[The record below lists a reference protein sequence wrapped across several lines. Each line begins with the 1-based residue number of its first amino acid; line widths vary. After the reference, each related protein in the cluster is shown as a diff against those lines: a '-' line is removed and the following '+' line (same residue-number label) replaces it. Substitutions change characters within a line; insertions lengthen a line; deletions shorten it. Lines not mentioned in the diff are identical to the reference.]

1 MNFTEKS
8 LNELLNGGYEKAVGE
23 DKNTFIA
30 FYAYLFDDSD
40 PCTTCGNKLSGYWN
54 RLVNEGN
61 EKLHKKLKVM
71 ARKEQNTQ
79 DELQNDLQPKEAVQD
94 NAEQNTQDEL
104 QNDLQPKEAVQDNA
118 EQNTQDEL
126 QEDSNEPCKFRLRA
140 GITSLAIDFGSS
152 ELFNNDTLT
161 NDIALRYLKIN
172 PNRIANFDLYPE
184 NWEKLIGELAD

>member
-54 RLVNEGN
+54 RLVNEGK
-61 EKLHKKLKVM
+61 EKLYKKLHIM
-71 ARKEQNTQ
+71 AKKNTQ
-79 DELQNDLQPKEAVQD
+79 DELQEDLQPTEAVQ
-94 NAEQNTQDEL
+94 
-104 QNDLQPKEAVQDNA
+104 A

-126 QEDSNEPCKFRLRA
+126 QEDSNEPCKFRLRS

-172 PNRIANFDLYPE
+172 PNRIANFDLYPD
-184 NWEKLIGELAD
+184 NWEKLIGELAN

>member
-1 MNFTEKS
+1 MKFTEKS

-54 RLVNEGN
+54 RLVNEGK
-61 EKLHKKLKVM
+61 EKLYKKLHIM
-71 ARKEQNTQ
+71 AKKNTQ
-79 DELQNDLQPKEAVQD
+79 DELQEDLQPTEAIQGS
-94 NAEQNTQDEL
+94 
-104 QNDLQPKEAVQDNA
+104 A

-152 ELFNNDTLT
+152 ELFNNDTIT
-161 NDIALRYLKIN
+161 NEIAVRYLKIN
-172 PNRIANFDLYPE
+172 KNRIANFEVYPE
-184 NWEKLIGELAD
+184 NWEELIK

>member
-1 MNFTEKS
+1 MNFTEES
-8 LNELLNGGYEKAVGE
+8 LNELLNGGYEKAVGV

-30 FYAYLFDDSD
+30 FYAYLFDDND

-126 QEDSNEPCKFRLRA
+126 QEDSNEPCKFRLRS

-172 PNRIANFDLYPE
+172 PNRIANFDLYPD
-184 NWEKLIGELAD
+184 NWEALIGELAN

>member
-54 RLVNEGN
+54 RLVNEGK
-61 EKLHKKLKVM
+61 EKLYKKLHIM
-71 ARKEQNTQ
+71 AKKNTQ
-79 DELQNDLQPKEAVQD
+79 DELQEDLQPTEAVQG
-94 NAEQNTQDEL
+94 NAEQNT
-104 QNDLQPKEAVQDNA
+104 
-118 EQNTQDEL
+118 

-184 NWEKLIGELAD
+184 NWKELIGELAN

>member
-30 FYAYLFDDSD
+30 FYAYLFDDND

-79 DELQNDLQPKEAVQD
+79 EDLQNDLQP
-94 NAEQNTQDEL
+94 T
-104 QNDLQPKEAVQDNA
+104 EAVQDNA

-126 QEDSNEPCKFRLRA
+126 QEDNNEPCKFRLRS

-184 NWEKLIGELAD
+184 NWEALIGELAN

>member
-30 FYAYLFDDSD
+30 FYAYLFDDND

-71 ARKEQNTQ
+71 ARK
-79 DELQNDLQPKEAVQD
+79 
-94 NAEQNTQDEL
+94 EQNTQDEL

-172 PNRIANFDLYPE
+172 PNRIANFDLYPD
-184 NWEKLIGELAD
+184 NWEELIGELAD

>member
-30 FYAYLFDDSD
+30 FYAYLFDDND

-79 DELQNDLQPKEAVQD
+79 DELQ
-94 NAEQNTQDEL
+94 
-104 QNDLQPKEAVQDNA
+104 
-118 EQNTQDEL
+118 
-126 QEDSNEPCKFRLRA
+126 EDSNEPCKFRLRS

-172 PNRIANFDLYPE
+172 PNRIANFDLYPD
-184 NWEKLIGELAD
+184 NWEALIGELAN

>member
-1 MNFTEKS
+1 MNFTEES
-8 LNELLNGGYEKAVGE
+8 LNKLLNGGYEKAVGE

-40 PCTTCGNKLSGYWN
+40 PCTTCGNKLSGYWSM
-54 RLVNEGN
+54 LVNEGK
-61 EKLHKKLKVM
+61 EKLYKKLHIM
-71 ARKEQNTQ
+71 AKKNTQ
-79 DELQNDLQPKEAVQD
+79 DELQEDLQPKEAVQD
-94 NAEQNTQDEL
+94 NAEQNTQED
-104 QNDLQPKEAVQDNA
+104 
-118 EQNTQDEL
+118 L

-184 NWEKLIGELAD
+184 NWEALIDELAN

>member
-8 LNELLNGGYEKAVGE
+8 LNELLNGGYKKAVGE

-54 RLVNEGN
+54 RLVNEGK
-61 EKLHKKLKVM
+61 EKLYKKLNIM
-71 ARKEQNTQ
+71 AKKNTQ
-79 DELQNDLQPKEAVQD
+79 DELAN
-94 NAEQNTQDEL
+94 EQISEL
-104 QNDLQPKEAVQDNA
+104 ENEKTISSNE
-118 EQNTQDEL
+118 EQLTN
-126 QEDSNEPCKFRLRA
+126 EDSNEPCKFRLRS
-140 GITSLAIDFGSS
+140 GITSLAVDFGSS

-184 NWEKLIGELAD
+184 NWEELIGELAN

>member
-40 PCTTCGNKLSGYWN
+40 PCTTCGNKFSGYWN
-54 RLVNEGN
+54 RLVNEGK
-61 EKLHKKLKVM
+61 EKLYKKLHIM
-71 ARKEQNTQ
+71 AKKNTQ
-79 DELQNDLQPKEAVQD
+79 DELQD
-94 NAEQNTQDEL
+94 
-104 QNDLQPKEAVQDNA
+104 
-118 EQNTQDEL
+118 
-126 QEDSNEPCKFRLRA
+126 DSNEPCKFRLRA

-172 PNRIANFDLYPE
+172 PNRIANFDLYPD
-184 NWEKLIGELAD
+184 NWKELIGELAD

>member
-54 RLVNEGN
+54 RLVNEGK
-61 EKLHKKLKVM
+61 EKLYKKLNIM
-71 ARKEQNTQ
+71 AK
-79 DELQNDLQPKEAVQD
+79 K
-94 NAEQNTQDEL
+94 
-104 QNDLQPKEAVQDNA
+104 
-118 EQNTQDEL
+118 NTQDEL

-172 PNRIANFDLYPE
+172 PNRIANFDLYPD
-184 NWEKLIGELAD
+184 NWKELIGELAN

>member
-30 FYAYLFDDSD
+30 FYAYLFDDND

-71 ARKEQNTQ
+71 AKKNTQ
-79 DELQNDLQPKEAVQD
+79 DELQEDLQPTEAIQG
-94 NAEQNTQDEL
+94 
-104 QNDLQPKEAVQDNA
+104 NA

-126 QEDSNEPCKFRLRA
+126 QEDSNEPCKFRLRS
-140 GITSLAIDFGSS
+140 GINSLAIDFGSS

-172 PNRIANFDLYPE
+172 PNRIANFDLYPD
-184 NWEKLIGELAD
+184 NWEALIGELAN

>member
-30 FYAYLFDDSD
+30 FYAYLFDDND

-79 DELQNDLQPKEAVQD
+79 EDLQNDLQP
-94 NAEQNTQDEL
+94 T
-104 QNDLQPKEAVQDNA
+104 EAVQDNA

-126 QEDSNEPCKFRLRA
+126 QEDNNEPCKFRLRS

-184 NWEKLIGELAD
+184 NWEALIGELEN

>member
-23 DKNTFIA
+23 EKNTFIA

-54 RLVNEGN
+54 RLVNEGK
-61 EKLHKKLKVM
+61 EKLYKKLNIM
-71 ARKEQNTQ
+71 AKKNTQ
-79 DELQNDLQPKEAVQD
+79 DELQEGLQPTEAIQG
-94 NAEQNTQDEL
+94 
-104 QNDLQPKEAVQDNA
+104 NA

-184 NWEKLIGELAD
+184 NWEKLIGELAN

>member
-1 MNFTEKS
+1 MNFTEES
-8 LNELLNGGYEKAVGE
+8 LNKLLNGGYEKAVGE

-40 PCTTCGNKLSGYWN
+40 PCTTCGNKLSGYWS
-54 RLVNEGN
+54 RLVNEGK
-61 EKLHKKLKVM
+61 EKLYKKLHIM
-71 ARKEQNTQ
+71 AKKNTQ
-79 DELQNDLQPKEAVQD
+79 EDLQEDLQPKEAVQD
-94 NAEQNTQDEL
+94 NAEQNTQED
-104 QNDLQPKEAVQDNA
+104 
-118 EQNTQDEL
+118 L

-152 ELFNNDTLT
+152 ELFNNGTLT

-184 NWEKLIGELAD
+184 NWEALIDELAN

>member
-30 FYAYLFDDSD
+30 FYAYLFDDND

-71 ARKEQNTQ
+71 ARK
-79 DELQNDLQPKEAVQD
+79 
-94 NAEQNTQDEL
+94 EQNTQDEL

-184 NWEKLIGELAD
+184 NWEKLIGELAN

>member
-30 FYAYLFDDSD
+30 FYAYLFDDND

-79 DELQNDLQPKEAVQD
+79 EDLQNDLQP
-94 NAEQNTQDEL
+94 T
-104 QNDLQPKEAVQDNA
+104 EAVQDNA

-152 ELFNNDTLT
+152 ELFNDDTLT

-184 NWEKLIGELAD
+184 NWEKLIGELAN

>member
-40 PCTTCGNKLSGYWN
+40 PCTTCGKLSGYWN
-54 RLVNEGN
+54 RLVNEGK
-61 EKLHKKLKVM
+61 EKLYKKLNIM
-71 ARKEQNTQ
+71 AKKNTQ
-79 DELQNDLQPKEAVQD
+79 DELQEDLQPTEVIQG
-94 NAEQNTQDEL
+94 NAE
-104 QNDLQPKEAVQDNA
+104 K
-118 EQNTQDEL
+118 NTQDEL

-172 PNRIANFDLYPE
+172 PNRIANFDLYPD
-184 NWEKLIGELAD
+184 NWEELIG

>member
-40 PCTTCGNKLSGYWN
+40 PCTTCGNKFSGYWN
-54 RLVNEGN
+54 RLVNEGK
-61 EKLHKKLKVM
+61 EKLYKKLHIM
-71 ARKEQNTQ
+71 AKKNTQ
-79 DELQNDLQPKEAVQD
+79 DELQEYLQPTEAIQG

-104 QNDLQPKEAVQDNA
+104 QD
-118 EQNTQDEL
+118 
-126 QEDSNEPCKFRLRA
+126 DSNEPCKFRLRA

-172 PNRIANFDLYPE
+172 PNRIANFDLYPD
-184 NWEKLIGELAD
+184 NWEELIGELAD

>member
-54 RLVNEGN
+54 RLVNEGK
-61 EKLHKKLKVM
+61 EKLYKKLNIM
-71 ARKEQNTQ
+71 AKKNTQ

-94 NAEQNTQDEL
+94 NAEQNTQED
-104 QNDLQPKEAVQDNA
+104 
-118 EQNTQDEL
+118 L

-172 PNRIANFDLYPE
+172 PNRIANFDLYPD
-184 NWEKLIGELAD
+184 NWEELIGELEN

>member
-23 DKNTFIA
+23 EKNTFIA
-30 FYAYLFDDSD
+30 FYAYLFDDND

-79 DELQNDLQPKEAVQD
+79 ED
-94 NAEQNTQDEL
+94 
-104 QNDLQPKEAVQDNA
+104 
-118 EQNTQDEL
+118 L

-184 NWEKLIGELAD
+184 NWEALIDELAN

>member
-23 DKNTFIA
+23 EKNTFIA

-54 RLVNEGN
+54 RLVNEGK
-61 EKLHKKLKVM
+61 EKLYKKLNIM
-71 ARKEQNTQ
+71 AKKNTQ
-79 DELQNDLQPKEAVQD
+79 DELQEYLQPTEVIQG

-104 QNDLQPKEAVQDNA
+104 QD
-118 EQNTQDEL
+118 
-126 QEDSNEPCKFRLRA
+126 DSNEPCKFRLRA

-161 NDIALRYLKIN
+161 NDIALSYLKIN
-172 PNRIANFDLYPE
+172 PNRIANFDLYPD
-184 NWEKLIGELAD
+184 NWKELIGELAD

>member
-1 MNFTEKS
+1 MNFTEES
-8 LNELLNGGYEKAVGE
+8 LNKLLNGGYEKAVGE

-30 FYAYLFDDSD
+30 FYAYLFDDND

-79 DELQNDLQPKEAVQD
+79 DELQEDLQPTEAIQG
-94 NAEQNTQDEL
+94 
-104 QNDLQPKEAVQDNA
+104 NA

-172 PNRIANFDLYPE
+172 PNRIANFDLYPD
-184 NWEKLIGELAD
+184 NWEELIGKLAN

>member
-1 MNFTEKS
+1 MNFTEES
-8 LNELLNGGYEKAVGE
+8 LNKLLNGGYEKAVGE

-40 PCTTCGNKLSGYWN
+40 PCTTCGNKLSGYWS
-54 RLVNEGN
+54 RLVNEGK
-61 EKLHKKLKVM
+61 EKLYKKLKVM

-104 QNDLQPKEAVQDNA
+104 QEDN
-118 EQNTQDEL
+118 
-126 QEDSNEPCKFRLRA
+126 NEPCKFRLRA

-172 PNRIANFDLYPE
+172 PNRIANFDLYPD
-184 NWEKLIGELAD
+184 NWEELIGELAN

>member
-104 QNDLQPKEAVQDNA
+104 Q
-118 EQNTQDEL
+118 
-126 QEDSNEPCKFRLRA
+126 EDSNEPCKFRLRA

-172 PNRIANFDLYPE
+172 PNRIANFDLYPD
-184 NWEKLIGELAD
+184 NWEELIGELAD

>member
-40 PCTTCGNKLSGYWN
+40 PCTTCGNKLSEYWN
-54 RLVNEGN
+54 RLVNEDK
-61 EKLHKKLKVM
+61 EKLYKKLHIM
-71 ARKEQNTQ
+71 AKKNTQ
-79 DELQNDLQPKEAVQD
+79 DELAN
-94 NAEQNTQDEL
+94 EQISEL
-104 QNDLQPKEAVQDNA
+104 ENEKTISSNE
-118 EQNTQDEL
+118 EQLTN
-126 QEDSNEPCKFRLRA
+126 EDSNEPCKFRLRS

-172 PNRIANFDLYPE
+172 PNRIANFDLYPD
-184 NWEKLIGELAD
+184 NWEELIGELAN

>member
-1 MNFTEKS
+1 MNFTEKR
-8 LNELLNGGYEKAVGE
+8 LNKLLNGGYEKAVGE

-30 FYAYLFDDSD
+30 FYTYLFDDSD
-40 PCTTCGNKLSGYWN
+40 PCTTCGNKLSVYWN
-54 RLVNEGN
+54 RLVNEGK
-61 EKLHKKLKVM
+61 EKLYKKLNIM
-71 ARKEQNTQ
+71 AKKNTQ
-79 DELQNDLQPKEAVQD
+79 ED
-94 NAEQNTQDEL
+94 
-104 QNDLQPKEAVQDNA
+104 
-118 EQNTQDEL
+118 L

-184 NWEKLIGELAD
+184 NWEALIEELAN

>member
-30 FYAYLFDDSD
+30 FYAYLFDDND

-79 DELQNDLQPKEAVQD
+79 DELHEDLQPTEAIQG
-94 NAEQNTQDEL
+94 NAEQNTQE
-104 QNDLQPKEAVQDNA
+104 
-118 EQNTQDEL
+118 EL
-126 QEDSNEPCKFRLRA
+126 QEDSNEPCKFRLRS

-184 NWEKLIGELAD
+184 NWEALIEELAN

>member
-1 MNFTEKS
+1 MNFTEEN

-54 RLVNEGN
+54 RLVNEGK

-79 DELQNDLQPKEAVQD
+79 EDLQNDLQPTEAVQD
-94 NAEQNTQDEL
+94 NAEQNTQE
-104 QNDLQPKEAVQDNA
+104 DLQK
-118 EQNTQDEL
+118 
-126 QEDSNEPCKFRLRA
+126 DSDEPCKFRLRE

-184 NWEKLIGELAD
+184 NWEELIDELAD

>member
-30 FYAYLFDDSD
+30 FYAYLFDDND

-54 RLVNEGN
+54 RLVNEGK
-61 EKLHKKLKVM
+61 EKLYKKLNIM
-71 ARKEQNTQ
+71 AK
-79 DELQNDLQPKEAVQD
+79 K
-94 NAEQNTQDEL
+94 
-104 QNDLQPKEAVQDNA
+104 
-118 EQNTQDEL
+118 NTQDEL
-126 QEDSNEPCKFRLRA
+126 QEDSSESCKFRLRS

-172 PNRIANFDLYPE
+172 PNRIANFDLYPQ
-184 NWEKLIGELAD
+184 NWEALIGELEN

>member
-1 MNFTEKS
+1 MNFTEES
-8 LNELLNGGYEKAVGE
+8 LNKLLNGGYEKAVGE

-30 FYAYLFDDSD
+30 FYAYLFDDIA

-54 RLVNEGN
+54 RLVNEGK
-61 EKLHKKLKVM
+61 EKLYKKLNIM
-71 ARKEQNTQ
+71 AKKNTQDELQEDLQPTEAIQGNTEQNTQ
-79 DELQNDLQPKEAVQD
+79 DELQD
-94 NAEQNTQDEL
+94 
-104 QNDLQPKEAVQDNA
+104 
-118 EQNTQDEL
+118 
-126 QEDSNEPCKFRLRA
+126 DSNEPCKFRLRA

-184 NWEKLIGELAD
+184 NWEALIEELAN

>member
-30 FYAYLFDDSD
+30 FYAYLFDDND

-71 ARKEQNTQ
+71 ARK
-79 DELQNDLQPKEAVQD
+79 
-94 NAEQNTQDEL
+94 EQNTQDEL

-172 PNRIANFDLYPE
+172 PNRIANFDLYPV
-184 NWEKLIGELAD
+184 NWEELIGELAD

>member
-1 MNFTEKS
+1 MNFTEES

-54 RLVNEGN
+54 RLVNDGK
-61 EKLHKKLKVM
+61 EKLHKKLNIM
-71 ARKEQNTQ
+71 AKKNTQ
-79 DELQNDLQPKEAVQD
+79 DELQNDLQPKETVQD

-104 QNDLQPKEAVQDNA
+104 H
-118 EQNTQDEL
+118 
-126 QEDSNEPCKFRLRA
+126 EDSNEPCKFRLRA

-184 NWEKLIGELAD
+184 NWEELIGELAN